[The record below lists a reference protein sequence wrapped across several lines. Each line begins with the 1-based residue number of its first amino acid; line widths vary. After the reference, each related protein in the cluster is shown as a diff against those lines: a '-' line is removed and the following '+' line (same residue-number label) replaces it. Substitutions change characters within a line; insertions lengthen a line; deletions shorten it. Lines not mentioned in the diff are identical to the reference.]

1 MLRVDNLEIL
11 EDILYAFHPCLLY
24 LCNVKVGITQS
35 GNLLKMSSLVG
46 LVFLL
51 EAIENVAYT
60 QAIA

>member
-24 LCNVKVGITQS
+24 LCNIKVGITQS
-35 GNLLKMSSLVG
+35 GNLLKMSSLVS

-60 QAIA
+60 QAVA